1 MQKGYVGEYRA
12 ELERMIESGI
22 ALTDPELIE
31 LSIKL
36 ENIWIKAQQMREELN
51 DKILQ
56 GADLT
61 SVEIVTAARDLED
74 TLTAFEKIAY
84 VS

>member
-1 MQKGYVGEYRA
+1 MQKGYVDEYRA

-22 ALTDPELIE
+22 ALTDPKLIE